1 LLFVTN
7 FLSIASGIT
16 IHCQQG
22 ARKVYLA
29 TVHPVMIGLLCL
41 LKLYRSGVPVQPSD
55 TQDKGMSAVSVSRTA
70 GCESDKG
77 MTGL

>member
-1 LLFVTN
+1 
-7 FLSIASGIT
+7 
-16 IHCQQG
+16 
-22 ARKVYLA
+22 
-29 TVHPVMIGLLCL
+29 MIGLLCL